1 MREKSEYRSNGS
13 VGQLIVI
20 LIMGALIGSII
31 GEIIGEFFPSSG
43 SLMHRIFVSGI
54 SPGFRPVPI
63 NLYVILLT
71 VGISIKLNLCS
82 AVGIVLAA
90 YIYRFF

>member
-1 MREKSEYRSNGS
+1 MREKSEYGSKGS

-71 VGISIKLNLCS
+71 FGISVKLNLCS